1 MDLLSKTARAKTAR
15 ADSAKRPVGNP
26 MLLVVACS
34 LCVAMGMRVPVPRMA
49 LDNGGAAIA
58 IRGLDVWAGSN
69 NLIEPFDWRIMP
81 RERWSLLGPNGCG
94 KSTLLRTIAAAAADA
109 TERGE
114 LSNTIAV
121 NPRLRFGMLEQTA
134 VSGSERS
141 VKAEVMSRMATYQK
155 AKAALEAAQA
165 ACVTGA
171 ECELEVLDK
180 ATTDFEAAG
189 GYTVEKR
196 VSLVLSGLGF
206 ETDEFDKP
214 CSSFSGGWQMRIG
227 LARRLI

>member
-1 MDLLSKTARAKTAR
+1 
-15 ADSAKRPVGNP
+15 

-69 NLIEPFDWRIMP
+69 NLIEQFDWRIMP

-180 ATTDFEAAG
+180 ATTDFEAAA
-189 GYTVEKR
+189 GYTVDKR
-196 VSLVLSGLGF
+196 VSLVLSG
-206 ETDEFDKP
+206 P
-214 CSSFSGGWQMRIG
+214 PP
-227 LARRLI
+227 

>member
-1 MDLLSKTARAKTAR
+1 
-15 ADSAKRPVGNP
+15 

-94 KSTLLRTIAAAAADA
+94 KSTLLRTIAAAATDA

>member
-1 MDLLSKTARAKTAR
+1 
-15 ADSAKRPVGNP
+15 
-26 MLLVVACS
+26 MLRVVACS
-34 LCVAMGMRVPVPRMA
+34 LCVAMSMRVPVPRMA

-141 VKAEVMSRMATYQK
+141 VKEEVMSRMATYQK

-180 ATTDFEAAG
+180 ATTEFEAAG

-196 VSLVLSGLGF
+196 VSLVLSGPPL
-206 ETDEFDKP
+206 
-214 CSSFSGGWQMRIG
+214 
-227 LARRLI
+227 